1 MTCTQAIN
9 LTEIMQNEGILRIAD
24 IGGGQFSVWLRGG
37 RCGTGR
43 TVGEALERAKAQLE
57 VAA

>member
-1 MTCTQAIN
+1 MSNRESVN
-9 LTEIMQNEGILRIAD
+9 LTDIMHNEGILRIAD
-24 IGGGQFSVWLRGG
+24 IGSGQFSVWLRGG

-43 TVGEALERAKAQLE
+43 TVGEALERAKAQLA